1 MMLVLQEIYK
11 SQKAQY
17 SDQFNLRI
25 HRGLSWLKQAMG
37 LDESLDLK
45 FISLWVAFN
54 AIYAQDGDEIK
65 DRQQFRQF
73 LFELCQADTEHKIYH
88 LIWTKYSH
96 AIRILLDNPYTFQPF
111 WDYQNQ
117 KITQDDWRSSFDK
130 DKNKV
135 HRALQQKD
143 SVEVLYV
150 IFNRLYTLRNQI
162 IHGGSTYN
170 SSVNRTQ
177 IHDACNILTALLPT
191 FMHILLE
198 NEKIIDLGKPFYPV
212 VQVS

>member
-1 MMLVLQEIYK
+1 MMMVLEETYK
-11 SQKAQY
+11 SKKAQN
-17 SDQFNLRI
+17 SDTFNLRI
-25 HRGLSWLKQAMG
+25 HRGLSWLKHAVL
-37 LDESLDLK
+37 LDEALDLK
-45 FISLWVAFN
+45 FISLWIAFN
-54 AIYAQDGDEIK
+54 AIYAKDGDEIK

-73 LFELCQADTEHKIYH
+73 LSDVCQADSEHKIYH

-117 KITQDDWRSSFDK
+117 KISQQAWRESFDK

-143 SVEVLYV
+143 SIEVLYV

-162 IHGGSTYN
+162 MHGGSTYN
-170 SSVNRTQ
+170 SSLNRAQ
-177 IHDACNILTALLPT
+177 LQDACNILTALLPA
-191 FMHILLE
+191 FIHILLE
-198 NEKIIDLGKPFYPV
+198 NEKILNLGKPFYPV
-212 VQVS
+212 VQMS

>member
-1 MMLVLQEIYK
+1 MLVLEETYK
-11 SQKAQY
+11 SKKAQN

-25 HRGLSWLKQAMG
+25 HRGLSWLKQAIL
-37 LDESLDLK
+37 LDKSLDLK

-65 DRQQFRQF
+65 DRQQFRRF
-73 LFELCQADTEHKIYH
+73 LLELCQADTEHKIYY

-96 AIRILLDNPYTFQPF
+96 SIRILLDNPYTFQPF

-117 KITQDDWRSSFDK
+117 KISQQEWKISFEK

-135 HRALQQKD
+135 HQALQQKD

-162 IHGGSTYN
+162 MHGGSTYN
-170 SSVNRTQ
+170 SSVNRAQ
-177 IHDACNILTALLPT
+177 IQDACHILTAVLPT

-212 VQVS
+212 VQMS